1 MAVVELQLRDN
12 IVLTSGSQTS
22 PSPLKNVHDLLWVHS
37 MQISFNYIFIP
48 LCCAYSMTLM
58 FSQVQILSASGM
70 FSRPSEIV
78 PKAQMQGINY
88 IKTKQETSL
97 SLKKKKIKDKVLVST
112 DLEAKHFSFTLGND
126 ILNVG

>member
-1 MAVVELQLRDN
+1 
-12 IVLTSGSQTS
+12 
-22 PSPLKNVHDLLWVHS
+22 
-37 MQISFNYIFIP
+37 
-48 LCCAYSMTLM
+48 MTLM